1 MAEEGVQKNRIC
13 GFHSSAYILLPYR
26 THSILGP
33 NILLLANTGAI
44 TTVRVILDKAGD
56 RE

>member
-13 GFHSSAYILLPYR
+13 GFHSSAYILLPFR